1 MQQIIELL
9 GLNLTNFLWQTVN
22 FILLIFLISRFLYK
36 PVVGMLDERR
46 HRIQESLEAA
56 ERARAEAERSDRER
70 DTLLAETR
78 REIQE
83 MLTSAQQMA
92 SKIQDDA
99 RAQATEDARRIVE
112 AAQREAEAER
122 AQAMADLRREV
133 AGLAV
138 LAAER
143 VIGQSMNDQSHRRL
157 VDDFLAETA
166 TTDGRRS

>member
-1 MQQIIELL
+1 MQVIELL
-9 GLNLTNFLWQTVN
+9 GLNWNDFLWHLVN
-22 FILLIFLISRFLYK
+22 FVVLIFLISRFLYK
-36 PVVGMLDERR
+36 PVVGLLDERR
-46 HRIQESLEAA
+46 LRIQESLEAA

-70 DTLLAETR
+70 ETLLADTR

-83 MLTSAQQMA
+83 MLTQAQQMA
-92 SKIQDDA
+92 AKVQEDA
-99 RAQATEDARRIVE
+99 RTQATEDARRIVE

-143 VIGQSMNDQSHRRL
+143 VIGQSMNDQTHRRL

>member
-1 MQQIIELL
+1 MQVIELL
-9 GLNLTNFLWQTVN
+9 GLNWNDFLWHTVN
-22 FILLIFLISRFLYK
+22 FIVLIFLISRFLYK
-36 PVVGMLDERR
+36 PIVGLLDERR
-46 HRIQESLEAA
+46 ERIRESLEAA

-70 DTLLAETR
+70 ENLLAETR

-83 MLTSAQQMA
+83 MLTNAQQMA
-92 SKIQDDA
+92 ARIQDDA
-99 RAQATEDARRIVE
+99 RTQATEDARRIVE

-122 AQAMADLRREV
+122 ATAMADLRREV

-143 VIGQSMNDQSHRRL
+143 VIGQSMNDKAHRKL

-166 TTDGRRS
+166 TADGRRG